1 MKSLGDT
8 LRSAREERRISMD
21 QAVHETNISRT
32 YLEALE
38 SEDFTAFPA
47 EAYLIGFLRN
57 YAEFLGI
64 DPDKAVGRFRNYKLS
79 EEPTPIEE
87 LVGPP
92 KGAAVRK
99 VLLWCG
105 AALVLAAAGFSIPRL
120 AASLRVVRQERAA
133 RIAEAEAAETEP
145 AREIRPAAPL
155 WEGEVRSGDTLRL
168 EGLLGETMIALSG
181 GEERLEL
188 DAGAAGSWSMLLGE
202 EIYIP
207 GADGRPEW
215 RIYLKDIGLQGGGA
229 VVEVQQLAPLDT
241 EEAVGEPPV
250 QLEPPSG
257 ASERRREARVILSA
271 PRPDRFTMDFALRD
285 FALLRYRL
293 DGGEAVEAYYGE
305 GDGFRLDVSRG
316 ITVWVSN
323 GGALYADIG
332 NEEVVFGRRGEVA
345 AKRIRWVLN
354 EERGEYDLTLL
365 PLY

>member
-64 DPDKAVGRFRNYKLS
+64 DSDKAVGRFRNYKLS

-92 KGAAVRK
+92 KGAAARK
-99 VLLWCG
+99 VFLWCG
-105 AALVLAAAGFSIPRL
+105 IALIIAAAGFSIHRL
-120 AASLRVVRQERAA
+120 VSSLRAVREERAA
-133 RIAEAEAAETEP
+133 RRAEAEKAKEEP
-145 AREIRPAAPL
+145 AREIRPAPPL
-155 WEGEVRSGDTLRL
+155 WGGEVRPGDTLRL
-168 EGLLGETMIALSG
+168 EGDLGETVIALSG
-181 GEERLEL
+181 SDERLEL
-188 DAGAAGSWSMLLGE
+188 DGGSAGRWSMRLGE

-207 GADGRPEW
+207 GSDGRPEW
-215 RIYLKDIGLQGGGA
+215 RLYLKDIGLQGGGA
-229 VVEVQQLAPLDT
+229 VVEIQRLVQMEDDQ
-241 EEAVGEPPV
+241 EAVELPAEI
-250 QLEPPSG
+250 EPPSG
-257 ASERRREARVILSA
+257 DSQRRREPRVILSA
-271 PRPDRFTMDFALRD
+271 PRPDRFAVDFSMRD
-285 FALLRYRL
+285 FVLLRYRL
-293 DGGEAVEAYYGE
+293 DGGQAVESYYGS
-305 GDGFRLDVSRG
+305 GDGFRLDVARG
-316 ITVWVSN
+316 ITIWASN
-323 GGALYADIG
+323 GGALYAEIG
-332 NEEVVFGRRGEVA
+332 NEELVFGRRGEVA
-345 AKRIRWVLN
+345 ARRIRWVLN